1 MLNVCKTNGT
11 RHHSDSRNV
20 SYQTSNPNN
29 KRKAREIKVRRSV
42 QCEVLT
48 RPPQLSAILPLL
60 CNSQSICLDGRSATL
75 TAVSMKVQ
83 LATVSCSIISTSHS
97 GKSNESETGAEGRQ
111 SREEWIQRS
120 CDIVADMR
128 ERGTVKENIYREW
141 KCTSSHKKKPREH
154 RLFHSAAILSCH
166 SFTVS
171 GLFIYSSAIKVK
183 THLCVCVCVCFER
196 KRLKNKIMKRIIRN
210 VLLLVCRMSFEL
222 LPRNNYTLKKKK
234 KLFVG
239 PSINIYVH
247 ARDDRRRMMLKLS
260 SILWTGF
267 MHFTN
272 I

>member
-48 RPPQLSAILPLL
+48 MPPQLSAILPLL

-75 TAVSMKVQ
+75 SAVSTKVQ

-97 GKSNESETGAEGRQ
+97 GESNESETGAEGRQ

-141 KCTSSHKKKPREH
+141 KYIRAATKRSLESIVCFILQPFSHV
-154 RLFHSAAILSCH
+154 ILSPSLVYLSIHQPSKWKPIC
-166 SFTVS
+166 VC
-171 GLFIYSSAIKVK
+171 A
-183 THLCVCVCVCFER
+183 CVCV
-196 KRLKNKIMKRIIRN
+196 LKGKDWKIK
-210 VLLLVCRMSFEL
+210 
-222 LPRNNYTLKKKK
+222 
-234 KLFVG
+234 
-239 PSINIYVH
+239 
-247 ARDDRRRMMLKLS
+247 
-260 SILWTGF
+260 
-267 MHFTN
+267 
-272 I
+272 